1 MFREIRGHGYTQLP
15 TQALFGQWW
24 CPAVSKPTK
33 QTQRCALKAVRWCS
47 LKKHLLTEEV
57 PLGRPG
63 TTKRTLSWD
72 SHSIVLGKDQT
83 LKKVQSHSGG
93 RREPKMSRATSKR
106 TGPGTNAPPPL
117 PWAPYLGPRWAGL
130 RACLEAQGS
139 EPELWAGHPGS
150 LQGHCGALLAAAL
163 ALGLEGCPHR
173 QSPQGLHSAWAA
185 IPERAL

>member
-1 MFREIRGHGYTQLP
+1 MVPSCLQTNKTNSEMRPQSSDMMQPQKTPTHSRGPSGQPWHHEEDTLIRFSLNCSREGPDPEKG
-15 TQALFGQWW
+15 
-24 CPAVSKPTK
+24 S
-33 QTQRCALKAVRWCS
+33 
-47 LKKHLLTEEV
+47 E
-57 PLGRPG
+57 PLREQE
-63 TTKRTLSWD
+63 RT
-72 SHSIVLGKDQT
+72 
-83 LKKVQSHSGG
+83 
-93 RREPKMSRATSKR
+93 KMSRATSQC
-106 TGPGTNAPPPL
+106 TGPRTNTPPPL

-139 EPELWAGHPGS
+139 EPELWAGHLGS